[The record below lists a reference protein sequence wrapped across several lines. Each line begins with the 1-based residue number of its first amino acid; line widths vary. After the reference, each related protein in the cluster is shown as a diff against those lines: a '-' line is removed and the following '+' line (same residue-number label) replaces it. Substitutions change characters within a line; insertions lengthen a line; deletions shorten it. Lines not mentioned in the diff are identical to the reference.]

1 MPGMSHPANDNLS
14 EVMDTLA
21 LKFVKELRSAVSEQI
36 TLSIEKEILS
46 QIEKVNII
54 SCKTSA
60 SQKTSPSLRV
70 ASSSPTNDTH
80 TNIQD
85 NEISLHSNEHSS
97 TGKESASVV
106 IDDSKK
112 EKKKK
117 KKRKRQADD
126 GEETEKRFS
135 CNQQ

>member
-1 MPGMSHPANDNLS
+1 MSHPANDKLS
-14 EVMDTLA
+14 EAMDTIA
-21 LKFVKELRSAVSEQI
+21 HKFVKELRSAVSEQI

-54 SCKTSA
+54 SGKTSA
-60 SQKTSPSLRV
+60 SEKTSSSPRV
-70 ASSSPTNDTH
+70 ASSSLTNDTR
-80 TNIQD
+80 NNVQD
-85 NEISLHSNEHSS
+85 NEFSLHSNEHSS
-97 TGKESASVV
+97 TGKESASVD
-106 IDDSKK
+106 IDDISKK

-126 GEETEKRFS
+126 GEEIAKRFS